1 METLGLIQRSF
12 PLIRIVVANRIVRL
26 TRLCFPVKT
35 KNKKS
40 DRKELCVTQKSE
52 TKQELKKK
60 IEIGTYRRVTKTRKL
75 RVATTNKQATI
86 PQQPH

>member
-12 PLIRIVVANRIVRL
+12 PLIRIVVANRIMRL

-60 IEIGTYRRVTKTRKL
+60 NRNWHLSPRNKNKKTPCRN
-75 RVATTNKQATI
+75 NKQTG
-86 PQQPH
+86 

>member
-75 RVATTNKQATI
+75 CVATTNKQATI